1 MQEQA
6 ALLAQATDADADAV
20 TPTTEEDREVAAAAA
35 QDDGATEPNVVGG
48 LDSAAGSGS
57 SDGDSNTGIYVI
69 VFVTLAIACLL
80 LAAVLIAVMVMR
92 KKRRQRQAKAASAA
106 QQFHNDLKFGS
117 TATGATHPHDVRT
130 LLEIVSLCC
139 VFVAHHACNTPS
151 SLADSMPPLFADIP
165 GSVLDVRWDLF
176 ITHALFVCWAVG
188 GCVCAGGVYHEEAC

>member
-1 MQEQA
+1 MVANESDVRVLIARPPESDGCECCIQEQA
-6 ALLAQATDADADAV
+6 ALLAQATDADAV
-20 TPTTEEDREVAAAAA
+20 TPTTDEDRGVAAAAA

-48 LDSAAGSGS
+48 LDSAAGSGN
-57 SDGDSNTGIYVI
+57 GDSNTSIYVI

-106 QQFHNDLKFGS
+106 QQFHHDLKFGS

-130 LLEIVSLCC
+130 LLEVVVLCC

-151 SLADSMPPLFADIP
+151 S
-165 GSVLDVRWDLF
+165 
-176 ITHALFVCWAVG
+176 
-188 GCVCAGGVYHEEAC
+188 